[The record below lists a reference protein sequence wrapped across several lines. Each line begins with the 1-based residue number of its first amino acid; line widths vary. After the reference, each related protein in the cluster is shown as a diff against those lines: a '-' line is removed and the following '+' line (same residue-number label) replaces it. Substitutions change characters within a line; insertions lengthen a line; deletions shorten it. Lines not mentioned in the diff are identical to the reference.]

1 MKKALLACTLLSA
14 WLAVPWV
21 SAANEQTL
29 YGYVSCA
36 KCEDAKVTSDAHL
49 ACMRQCSAKGG
60 EGGETVL
67 VTDNDH
73 QLVHLENP
81 ETVSGHYAHRVALNG
96 YMKGNVFHVISVRT
110 L

>member
-1 MKKALLACTLLSA
+1 MKNALLACTLLSA
-14 WLAVPWV
+14 LLTVPWV

-36 KCEDAKVTSDAHL
+36 KCEDAKVTSDSHL
-49 ACMRQCSAKGG
+49 ACMQQCSAKGG
-60 EGGETVL
+60 EGGDTVL

-81 ETVSGHYAHRVALNG
+81 ETVSGHYAHRVVLNG

-110 L
+110 I